1 MTTHQEPILSHA
13 ELPME
18 VTPDNTETSTHP
30 STTPSFH
37 QLNKVV
43 TGVTTENE
51 LQETE
56 NLLDSYMVFKLE
68 NRDDI
73 DIKLIYTPIL
83 FHHLGLTAFISLNKT
98 SEQNSVNITGGY
110 FQPIEKL
117 TIPFKFFVYLIEK
130 NPLSLAIKNINFKS
144 NSTAQTAS
152 DDKSKQNGDYSN
164 TKIFSEDKKQEPS
177 AQQSVENKPKIPQSY
192 SKNIFDFS
200 AITNLFAS
208 KTESPQHIEP
218 VKEPSIEPVQEL
230 SNEPVQELSTVLE
243 ENYREKINIKIKRN
257 DFIEDRLYIIDGL
270 NGKTLREILNEY
282 KNKPKTIEDFQYTG
296 INYIIL
302 ERIIVDI
309 FSQLELL
316 LNELNIIFT
325 EINEDFIYNL
335 NERHVLLNSSNLK
348 YIGNDINIINTERT
362 NNKKKLNELVRRIT
376 GNEKFENT
384 KVYKLLK

>member
-18 VTPDNTETSTHP
+18 VTPDNTETSAHP

-37 QLNKVV
+37 QLNEVIP
-43 TGVTTENE
+43 GVTTENE

-144 NSTAQTAS
+144 NSTAKPAS
-152 DDKSKQNGDYSN
+152 DDKSNQNGDYSN
-164 TKIFSEDKKQEPS
+164 TKIFSEDKKMEPS
-177 AQQSVENKPKIPQSY
+177 TQQPVENKPKIPQSN

-208 KTESPQHIEP
+208 KKESPQHIEP
-218 VKEPSIEPVQEL
+218 VKEPSIEPVKEP
-230 SNEPVQELSTVLE
+230 SIEPVQELSTVLE

-316 LNELNIIFT
+316 LNELNVIFT

-348 YIGNDINIINTERT
+348 YIGNDINIINTERE

>member
-1 MTTHQEPILSHA
+1 MTTHQEPILSHI

-18 VTPDNTETSTHP
+18 VTPDNTETSSHP

-37 QLNKVV
+37 QLNEVLP
-43 TGVTTENE
+43 GVTTENE
-51 LQETE
+51 SQETE
-56 NLLDSYMVFKLE
+56 NLLDSYMDFKLE

-73 DIKLIYTPIL
+73 DIKLVYTPIF

-110 FQPIEKL
+110 YQPIEKL
-117 TIPFKFFVYLIEK
+117 TVPFKFFVYLIEK
-130 NPLSLAIKNINFKS
+130 NPLSLAIKNINFKP
-144 NSTAQTAS
+144 NSTDQTAP

-177 AQQSVENKPKIPQSY
+177 AQQSVENKPKIPQSN

-208 KTESPQHIEP
+208 KKESPQHIEP
-218 VKEPSIEPVQEL
+218 IKELSNEPVQEL
-230 SNEPVQELSTVLE
+230 SNEPVQEPSTVLE
-243 ENYREKINIKIKRN
+243 ENDREKINIKIKRN

-270 NGKTLREILNEY
+270 NGKTLRVILNEY

-316 LNELNIIFT
+316 LNELNVIFT

-348 YIGNDINIINTERT
+348 YIGNDINIINTERE

-384 KVYKLLK
+384 KIYKLLK

>member
-18 VTPDNTETSTHP
+18 VTPDNTETSAHP

-37 QLNKVV
+37 QLNEVIP
-43 TGVTTENE
+43 GVTTENE

-152 DDKSKQNGDYSN
+152 DDKSNQNGDYSN
-164 TKIFSEDKKQEPS
+164 TKIFSEDKKMEPS
-177 AQQSVENKPKIPQSY
+177 TQQPVENKPKIPQSN

-208 KTESPQHIEP
+208 KKESPQHIEP
-218 VKEPSIEPVQEL
+218 VKEPSIEPVKEP
-230 SNEPVQELSTVLE
+230 SIEPVQELSTVLE

-316 LNELNIIFT
+316 LNELNVIFT

-348 YIGNDINIINTERT
+348 YIGNDINIINTERE